1 MSTSQERFNNQPLP
15 DYEPLFN
22 QNADE
27 VRKTPFKILTR
38 ILSSYW
44 PRLLFSMFMHLL
56 KSSPVWIIPMLTA
69 NIINAVLTMHHG
81 RNGGVGICGCK

>member
-38 ILSSYW
+38 ILSTYW
-44 PRLLFSMFMHLL
+44 ARLLFSMFMFVIKNLMPRMRFFLL
-56 KSSPVWIIPMLTA
+56 IHYSISVRI
-69 NIINAVLTMHHG
+69 
-81 RNGGVGICGCK
+81 